1 MKKICTNRFGRK
13 EVASYPQAGTRN
25 DDQGERNGGKV
36 ASLVATLPPRNDG
49 NGERNDGQHD
59 VIPAWFVAEIAGCS
73 EVLVRMN
80 RNERRGWTG
89 MGKSGTIMYVEGKL
103 LEAIEGAVVEIG
115 ELLRSDGR
123 WGD

>member
-1 MKKICTNRFGRK
+1 MKNNCTNRFGRK
-13 EVASYPQAGTRN
+13 EVAS
-25 DDQGERNGGKV
+25 
-36 ASLVATLPPRNDG
+36 ATALPRNDG
-49 NGERNDGQHD
+49 HGESNDGYKL
-59 VIPAWFVAEIAGCS
+59 PARLVAQVAGCG
-73 EVLVRMN
+73 EDLVNKVRQ
-80 RNERRGWTG
+80 ERRGWYG